1 VKIAA
6 LPIPANIHRSYWH
19 SGLPGILRKRGTYQ
33 ASPARVSFLVGSC
46 NHPSYSAFLA
56 GRRHSASSVNFIY
69 IILYYLIDGSIPL
82 TERIKVLRSFQ
93 GLEA

>member
-19 SGLPGILRKRGTYQ
+19 SGFLPGILRKGGTYQ

-46 NHPSYSAFLA
+46 NHPNYLAFIIIIDSNLESACSLSAMADYSIYMTFFK
-56 GRRHSASSVNFIY
+56 SV
-69 IILYYLIDGSIPL
+69 LSLMSLP
-82 TERIKVLRSFQ
+82 
-93 GLEA
+93 